1 MEQVL
6 PQRRI
11 LNSSDGGSGKK
22 GKTKPINSAALHHT
36 SDGAA
41 VIMQTLDFRG
51 S

>member
-1 MEQVL
+1 MDQIL

-11 LNSSDGGSGKK
+11 LIRIDRGRGTK

-41 VIMQTLDFRG
+41 VIMQTLDFVA
-51 S
+51 